1 MGLQV
6 FLVSTQTDSRFSNWP
21 ATLLMP
27 VSARRALNDLPDELW
42 TKVNIE
48 FYLDP
53 ADAVFKSLV
62 E

>member
-1 MGLQV
+1 
-6 FLVSTQTDSRFSNWP
+6 
-21 ATLLMP
+21 MP